1 MSKLSSSVSICA
13 LACLLACASFA
24 ARAQT
29 APADAPAPKADAGLT
44 IQANCIDEDDHY
56 MRRGKTPM
64 FVITFQNKC
73 EARLRCRVFAFIT
86 SARGISQG
94 RGIIVLAPKSAGA
107 AAKNSYAMRVKM
119 IGGNSMSDRECRVF

>member
-1 MSKLSSSVSICA
+1 MSKSPFLAPSFA
-13 LACLLACASFA
+13 LAALLACGCIFA
-24 ARAQT
+24 QAQT
-29 APADAPAPKADAGLT
+29 ALDDAPAPKADAGQT
-44 IQANCIDEDDHY
+44 IQANCIDEDDQY
-56 MRRGKTPM
+56 TRRGKTPM

-94 RGIIVLAPKSAGA
+94 RGTIVLAPKSAGA
-107 AAKNSYAMRVKM
+107 GAKNSYAMKVKM